1 MAASKHDP
9 TGINEKLRRLTPE
22 QAKALS
28 EYFAHSND
36 GFFAAEKNNAKNAK
50 SAKKSPAKKSGK

>member
-9 TGINEKLRRLTPE
+9 TGINEKLRKLTPE

-28 EYFAHSND
+28 EALAHSND
-36 GFFAAEKNNAKNAK
+36 GFFAAEKSKKTRKEKNK
-50 SAKKSPAKKSGK
+50 NG

>member
-36 GFFAAEKNNAKNAK
+36 GFFAAEKKNAK

>member
-9 TGINEKLRRLTPE
+9 TGINEKLRKLTPE

-36 GFFAAEKNNAKNAK
+36 GFFASGKKNAK
-50 SAKKSPAKKSGK
+50 STKKSKKSGK